1 MQTPTDIRNA
11 FDTTLDH
18 VRDAFG
24 RIRANSGNRQTL
36 TFPDLHKLTEGLF
49 LSAWTY
55 WEGFCRDLLVADLAT
70 DAAGKLRNEVKK
82 FRTKNAPFRLA
93 ERMLNHPDHPEKF
106 VDWADY
112 KIVKERADEFLAVG
126 HRFVALPR
134 NEDVTKLKRI
144 RNAVAHRSDKAWESF
159 RSLVTAVPFN
169 LNGKQLKGITPGR
182 FLSSHQWN
190 GTWILDEAVN
200 ILRASA
206 TSIVP

>member
-1 MQTPTDIRNA
+1 VLTALQLRQA
-11 FDTTLDH
+11 FDDTLAH

-24 RIRANSGNRQTL
+24 RIRANAGIGQVL

-55 WEGFCRDLLVADLAT
+55 WEGLCRDLLVTDLAN
-70 DAAGKLRNEVKK
+70 DAGGKLRSEVKK

-112 KIVKERADEFLAVG
+112 KTVRDRADEFLAPG

-134 NEDVTKLKRI
+134 NDDVTKLKRI
-144 RNAVAHRSDKAWESF
+144 RNAVAHRSDKAWASF
-159 RSLVTAVPFN
+159 RSLVTAAPFN
-169 LNGKQLKGITPGR
+169 LAGNQLKGITPGR

-190 GTWILDEAVN
+190 GVWVIEEAVN
-200 ILRASA
+200 VLEASA
-206 TSIVP
+206 LVLVP

>member
-1 MQTPTDIRNA
+1 MLTVLQLRQA
-11 FDTTLDH
+11 FDDTLAH

-24 RIRANSGNRQTL
+24 RIRANAGNGQAL

-55 WEGFCRDLLVADLAT
+55 WEGLCRDVLVTDLANDT
-70 DAAGKLRNEVKK
+70 GGKLRSEVKK

-112 KIVKERADEFLAVG
+112 KTVRDRADEFLAAG
-126 HRFVALPR
+126 HRFVALPQ
-134 NEDVTKLKRI
+134 NDDVTKLKRI
-144 RNAVAHRSDKAWESF
+144 RNAVAHRSDKAWASF
-159 RSLVTAVPFN
+159 RSLVIGAPFN
-169 LNGKQLKGITPGR
+169 LAGNQLKGITPGR

-190 GTWILDEAVN
+190 GVWVIEEAANV
-200 ILRASA
+200 LEASA
-206 TSIVP
+206 LVLVP